1 MSGFT
6 KRNDKLIVL
15 KLNLS
20 NGLKSGFKK
29 INKNKRGFENMRMVY
44 ENEKKYKINRYDCM
58 IKLLDL
64 DMISNYLYF
73 GLGIENKLEE
83 NGVMFSYRG
92 IVEHDDVENFVSD
105 ICGKIFDISDF
116 EDITYEINNWQQEVH
131 IKIN

>member
-1 MSGFT
+1 
-6 KRNDKLIVL
+6 
-15 KLNLS
+15 
-20 NGLKSGFKK
+20 
-29 INKNKRGFENMRMVY
+29 MRMVY

-64 DMISNYLYF
+64 DMVSNYLYF

-83 NGVMFSYRG
+83 NGVMFNYRG